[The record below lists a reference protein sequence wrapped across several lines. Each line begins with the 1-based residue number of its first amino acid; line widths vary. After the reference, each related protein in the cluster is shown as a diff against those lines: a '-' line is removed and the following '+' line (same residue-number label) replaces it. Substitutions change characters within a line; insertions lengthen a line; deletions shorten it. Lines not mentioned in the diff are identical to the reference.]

1 MINLEI
7 DGQAVAVDNGCT
19 VMDAASKLGKFIP
32 HFCYHKKLSIAA
44 NCRMCLVQVEKAPK
58 PLPACATPATEGMK
72 VQTASDYAKTA
83 QKGVMEFLLINH
95 PLDCPI
101 CDQGGE
107 CQLQDLAVGY
117 GAGQSRYE
125 EEKRVVVN
133 KNLGPLIST
142 DMTRC
147 IHCTRC
153 VRFGQE
159 VAGVMEL
166 GQAGR
171 GEHSEILAF
180 VGQTV
185 DSELSGNMI
194 DLCPVGALT
203 SKPFRYTARTW
214 ELSRRKSISAHDG
227 LGSNLVVQVKQ
238 DRVMRVLPM
247 ENDAINECWISDR
260 DRFAYE
266 GLNAADRLTKPAIK
280 QGGQWLDVDW
290 SVALDFVANGLKD
303 VKQNHGAQSIGVLA
317 AANQTLEELHLLA
330 KLTRG
335 LGSENIDVRTHQHDF
350 SGDSAAQGAQYLGMT
365 IAELSAAQTV
375 LLIGSTLRAEQPLLA
390 NRLRQ
395 AAKKGMSVNVVHVAD
410 DDLLMRVANKVI
422 VKPSQ
427 LVTAL
432 AGIAR
437 ALMDMVA
444 NTSTAVAT
452 TKPELSSALAALIA
466 DTEASDTHKNMALAL
481 SGKERAAVLLGAV
494 ACNTTQFATLH
505 ALAQTIAQLCGAKL
519 GFVNAAANSVGAA
532 CAGALPSNNGL
543 NARAMLEKAL
553 KAYVLLGVEAE
564 LDCSNAANVVKTL
577 AAADMVVYMG
587 AYKGQAANYATV
599 MLPISPFTETAGT
612 FVNIEGKAQ
621 IFNGVVK
628 PLGDARPAWK
638 VLRVLGNMLAIDGF
652 DQENAEQVRDSIS
665 ADIPALVQ
673 AKLSNGLAA
682 TVLVNAQP
690 SAVEIERI
698 MEVPMYAGDSI
709 VRRAPSLQKTV
720 AVKQSMIAFVATDIA
735 QKYQLS
741 DGCEALFN
749 SADGGATLEV
759 AVNKALPAG
768 CVRIAAATA
777 VSLGLGATLAITGI
791 EKVTQAAAA
800 E

>member
-117 GAGQSRYE
+117 GAGKSRYE

-266 GLNAADRLTKPAIK
+266 GLNADDRLTKPAIK
-280 QGGQWLDVDW
+280 QGGSWIEVDW
-290 SVALDFVANGLKD
+290 PTALDFVANGLKD

-317 AANQTLEELHLLA
+317 APNQTLEELHLLA

-335 LGSENIDVRTHQHDF
+335 LGCENIDVRTHQQDF
-350 SGDSAAQGAQYLGMT
+350 NGDAAAQGVQYLGMT
-365 IAELSAAQTV
+365 INELSAAQSV
-375 LLIGSTLRAEQPLLA
+375 LLVGSTLRAEQPLLA

-395 AAKKGMSVNVVHVAD
+395 SAKKGMSVNVVHVAD
-410 DDLLMRVANKVI
+410 DDLLMRVASKAI

-427 LVTAL
+427 LVGAL
-432 AGIAR
+432 AGIAS
-437 ALMDMVA
+437 ALLDA
-444 NTSTAVAT
+444 AT
-452 TKPELSSALAALIA
+452 TKPEFSAALSALIA
-466 DTEASDTHKNMALAL
+466 NAVADEVHKNIAAAL
-481 SGKERAAVLLGAV
+481 SGKERVAVLLGAV
-494 ACNTTQFATLH
+494 ACNNVQFATLH
-505 ALAQTIAQLCGAKL
+505 ALALAIAQMTGAKL
-519 GFVNAAANSVGAA
+519 AFVNGAANSVGAA
-532 CAGALPSNNGL
+532 SVGALPTKGGL
-543 NARAMLEKAL
+543 NSKAMLEKAL

-564 LDCSNAANVVKTL
+564 LDCGNANQPAKTL

-587 AYKGQAANYATV
+587 AYKGNAGAYATV
-599 MLPISPFTETAGT
+599 MLPVSPFTETAGT
-612 FVNIEGKAQ
+612 FVNIEGTPQ
-621 IFNGVVK
+621 TFNGVVK

-638 VLRVLGNMLAIDGF
+638 VLRVLGNMLALDGF
-652 DQENAEQVRDSIS
+652 NQENAEQVRGSIA
-665 ADIPALVQ
+665 ADLPAFIH
-673 AKLSNGLAA
+673 AKLNNGLAA
-682 TVLVNAQP
+682 SVNFASTP
-690 SAVEIERI
+690 AAAEIERI

-709 VRRAPSLQKTV
+709 VRRAPGLQKTASV
-720 AVKQSMIAFVATDIA
+720 RLSNTASVSVDVA
-735 QKYQLS
+735 QKHQLV
-741 DGCEALFN
+741 DGCEAAFTGL
-749 SADGGATLEV
+749 GGTISLEI
-759 AVNKALPAG
+759 AVSRALPVG
-768 CVRIAAATA
+768 TVRIASSTLSTVA
-777 VSLGLGATLAITGI
+777 LGASLSIARVDKIN
-791 EKVTQAAAA
+791 QAAAA